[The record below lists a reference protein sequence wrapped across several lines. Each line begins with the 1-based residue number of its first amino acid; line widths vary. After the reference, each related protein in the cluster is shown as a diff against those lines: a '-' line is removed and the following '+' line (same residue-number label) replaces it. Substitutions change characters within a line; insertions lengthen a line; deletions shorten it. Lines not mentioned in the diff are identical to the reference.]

1 MLIIYSGN
9 NALGTLDVGKEQQSH
24 YEYRSSNC
32 EKNGDIKQHFKEC
45 PDLRLQ
51 TASHE
56 HMNGQ
61 RIFISNW
68 DHFYG
73 DI

>member
-1 MLIIYSGN
+1 MSIGLQTEEIEH
-9 NALGTLDVGKEQQSH
+9 DH
-24 YEYRSSNC
+24 SSFQTCDC

-73 DI
+73 DIWNS